1 MSLLISM
8 GLFALVGAITPG
20 PVNLVATNS
29 GARFGFLR
37 TLPHVMGASV
47 AYLIVVLTAGLGLSR
62 LLEHSRQLQLGMAIV
77 GGLFILY
84 LALKIASAQPQ
95 RWQADD
101 LQRPPGWWSGALL
114 QWLNPKA
121 WLVASSGVS
130 LFILNQDDPVF
141 VLTSFASL
149 SLLICVISVGTWAFL
164 GQALQILLTTSDRQ
178 RWFNRIMALL
188 LVLSIASLWLSD
200 SHRFIH

>member
-37 TLPHVMGASV
+37 TLPHVLGASV

-62 LLEHSRQLQLGMAIV
+62 LLEHNRQLQLGMALA

-141 VLTSFASL
+141 VLISFASL
-149 SLLICVISVGTWAFL
+149 SLFICMISVGTWAFL
-164 GQALQILLTTSDRQ
+164 GQALQMLLTTSDRQ